1 MERRRVLVYGTT
13 GWIGGKVLRLL
24 DQSTNVE
31 TCAGKARLENW
42 SEVEKEIAVFQPT
55 HIVLAAGLTGRPNV
69 DWCESHKLETL
80 RINTV
85 YTAMLADYCHTSNI
99 HLTYFGT
106 GCIYEYD
113 ESHLMYSGVGFTE
126 EETPNFAQSFYSYS
140 KTLTENILKE
150 YDNVLILR
158 IRMPLSDDLHPRNFI
173 TKITQYERVVNIPNS
188 MSVLHE
194 LLPISVDMC
203 LKNRTGVY
211 NFTNPGT
218 ISHNEILDLYRE
230 YIDLDF
236 TYENFSLEEQSVILK
251 AGRSNNELDCSKLL
265 REYPGV
271 DPISVAIVKLFER
284 MKSTHNCR
292 NF

>member
-1 MERRRVLVYGTT
+1 MDKKSVLVYGAT
-13 GWIGGKVLRLL
+13 GWIGGKVLKLL
-24 DQSTNVE
+24 IQSTNVE
-31 TCAGKARLENW
+31 TYAGKARLENW
-42 SEVEKEIAVFQPT
+42 SEVEKEILTVHPT

-113 ESHLMYSGVGFTE
+113 ESHPMCSGIGFTE

-158 IRMPLSDDLHPRNFI
+158 IRMPLSDYLHPRNFI
-173 TKITQYERVVNIPNS
+173 TKITKYERVVNIPNS

-203 LKNRTGVY
+203 LKNRAGVY

-230 YIDLDF
+230 YIDPDF
-236 TYENFSLEEQSVILK
+236 TYENFSLEEQSTILK

-265 REYPGV
+265 REYPDV

-284 MKSTHNCR
+284 MKSTTQL
-292 NF
+292 

>member
-1 MERRRVLVYGTT
+1 MDKQIVLVYGAT

-24 DQSTNVE
+24 GQCTNVE
-31 TCAGKARLENW
+31 THSGKARLENW
-42 SEVEKEIAVFQPT
+42 SEVEKEIITVQPT

-85 YTAMLADYCHTSNI
+85 YTAMLADYCYISKI

-113 ESHLMYSGVGFTE
+113 ESHPMYSDVGFTE

-188 MSVLHE
+188 MSVLYE
-194 LLPISVDMC
+194 LLPVSVKMC
-203 LKNRTGVY
+203 LNNKTGVY

-230 YIDLDF
+230 YIDPNF
-236 TYENFSLEEQSVILK
+236 TYENFSLEEQAKILK

-265 REYPGV
+265 REYPHIE
-271 DPISVAIVKLFER
+271 PISVAIVKLFER
-284 MKSTHNCR
+284 MANSIR
-292 NF
+292 SEL